1 MVYGYRKLNPYN
13 WFLGSP
19 STTAEAA
26 FLDRQSKINTYDDRF
41 YPFTNINPYA
51 PWWERLRMQIFGE
64 SLAEINERMI
74 DKDFAMRDY
83 LAIAVDKTAKGS
95 QTPVSTDTLT
105 PNIAALGIK
114 NVSGSS
120 FMDAIEAST
129 SYLQTEA
136 KLEDIL
142 PGTSDWVVH
151 IVDKAN
157 LDVYRN
163 KFKDK
168 GDN

>member
-1 MVYGYRKLNPYN
+1 
-13 WFLGSP
+13 
-19 STTAEAA
+19 
-26 FLDRQSKINTYDDRF
+26 
-41 YPFTNINPYA
+41 
-51 PWWERLRMQIFGE
+51 
-64 SLAEINERMI
+64 
-74 DKDFAMRDY
+74 
-83 LAIAVDKTAKGS
+83 
-95 QTPVSTDTLT
+95 
-105 PNIAALGIK
+105 
-114 NVSGSS
+114 
-120 FMDAIEAST
+120 MDAIEAST

-168 GDN
+168 GDNWLFIDNSSI